1 MPQLWCQPFYFLILC
16 LGIYYVARSR
26 RVFSEAWNKRN
37 LESFFQEQCGQS
49 LRREIGRGLL
59 RTLFG
64 DLPLF
69 SWLMM
74 FSMLRQGGAGCLFW
88 YAVCMLLWL
97 HPLGALSALWEYYRA
112 PGEKQPDLGLL
123 LERIRRRKDIEP
135 RPRAVRGLHILHL
148 LFLACLLPCISGA
161 VSWDGLPLPRLDT
174 SLVWAA
180 LAWAVCRVGGER
192 MRRAAATLFLVFLG
206 GALLWN
212 LANLIPAIGL
222 VLRDAFQLNRFLFA
236 LSGAGLEAAV
246 RSGVQL
252 GTGTF
257 LLQGAAA
264 RAEEPAFPHPIHA
277 AVYAQMRGTCQLVLQ
292 LAVGLLFLCSE
303 MVPAEN
309 QIIQPVLYTFFCL
322 FGLEF
327 VFSNLRGLFR
337 IGRRW
342 EALAC
347 LGVLG
352 ALLVADGL
360 SGSSLLLHVSWSVL
374 WLMALSAAGL
384 LMMDASW
391 YFILLEQYRDVY
403 LWHVAPHPRVSS
415 HMKW

>member
-1 MPQLWCQPFYFLILC
+1 MPQLWCEPFYFLVLC
-16 LGIYYVARSR
+16 LGIYYLARSR
-26 RVFSEAWNKRN
+26 RVFSEAWNKSD
-37 LESFFQEQCGQS
+37 LESFFQEQCGQE
-49 LRREIGRGLL
+49 LRRDIGRGLL

-74 FSMLRQGGAGCLFW
+74 CSMLHQGGAGCLFW
-88 YAVCMLLWL
+88 YTICMLLWL
-97 HPLGALSALWEYYRA
+97 HPLGALAALWEYYRT
-112 PGEKQPDLGLL
+112 PGEQQPDLGLL
-123 LERIRRRKDIEP
+123 LERIRRRKGMEP
-135 RPRAVRGLHILHL
+135 RPRAVRGLHVLQL

-161 VSWDGLPLPRLDT
+161 VNVDSPPLPQVGAA
-174 SLVWAA
+174 LVWAV
-180 LAWAVCRVGGER
+180 LVWVVCRTGGER
-192 MRRAAATLFLVFLG
+192 MCRAAAALFLVFLG

-257 LLQGAAA
+257 LIQGAAA
-264 RAEEPAFPHPIHA
+264 RAEEPAFLHPIYA
-277 AVYAQMRGTCQLVLQ
+277 AVYARMRGICQLVLQ
-292 LAVGLLFLCSE
+292 LAVGLLFLCAE

-309 QIIQPVLYTFFCL
+309 QVIQPVLYTFFCL

-327 VFSNLRGLFR
+327 AFSNLRGLFR
-337 IGRRW
+337 TGRRW
-342 EALAC
+342 EALLC
-347 LGVLG
+347 LAAVG
-352 ALLVADGL
+352 ALVAADGL
-360 SGSSLLLHVSWSVL
+360 SGSALLLPVTWSVL
-374 WLMALSAAGL
+374 WLMALSTAGL
-384 LMMDASW
+384 LMMDAGW
-391 YFILLEQYRDVY
+391 YFILLEQYRDVH

>member
-1 MPQLWCQPFYFLILC
+1 MPQLWCEPFYFLVLC
-16 LGIYYVARSR
+16 LGIYYLARSR
-26 RVFSEAWNKRN
+26 RVFSEAWNKCD
-37 LESFFQEQCGQS
+37 LESFFKEQCGQE
-49 LRREIGRGLL
+49 LRRDIGRGLL

-74 FSMLRQGGAGCLFW
+74 CSMLHQGGAGCRFW
-88 YAVCMLLWL
+88 DTICMLLWL
-97 HPLGALSALWEYYRA
+97 HPLGALAALWEYYRM
-112 PGEKQPDLGLL
+112 PGEQQPDLGLL
-123 LERIRRRKDIEP
+123 LERIRRRKGMEP
-135 RPRAVRGLHILHL
+135 RPRAVRGLHVLQL

-161 VSWDGLPLPRLDT
+161 VNVDSPPLPQVGAA
-174 SLVWAA
+174 LVWAV
-180 LAWAVCRVGGER
+180 LVWVVCRTGGER
-192 MRRAAATLFLVFLG
+192 MCRAAAALFLVFLG

-257 LLQGAAA
+257 LIQGAAA
-264 RAEEPAFPHPIHA
+264 RAEEPAFPHPIYA
-277 AVYAQMRGTCQLVLQ
+277 AVYARMRGICQLVLQ
-292 LAVGLLFLCSE
+292 LAVGLLFLCAE

-309 QIIQPVLYTFFCL
+309 QVIQPVLYTFFCL

-327 VFSNLRGLFR
+327 AFSNLRGLFR
-337 IGRRW
+337 TGRRW
-342 EALAC
+342 EALLC
-347 LGVLG
+347 LAAVG
-352 ALLVADGL
+352 ALVAADGL
-360 SGSSLLLHVSWSVL
+360 SGSSLLLPVTWSVL
-374 WLMALSAAGL
+374 WLMALSTAGL
-384 LMMDASW
+384 LMMDAGW
-391 YFILLEQYRDVY
+391 YFILLEQYRDVH